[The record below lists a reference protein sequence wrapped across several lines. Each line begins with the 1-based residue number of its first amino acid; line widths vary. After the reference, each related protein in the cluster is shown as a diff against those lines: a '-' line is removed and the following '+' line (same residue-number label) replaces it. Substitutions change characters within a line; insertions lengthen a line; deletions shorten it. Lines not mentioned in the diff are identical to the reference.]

1 MEKDKKKKL
10 KKRLIT
16 FAVII
21 LTLVTMAIG
30 WDLYVEID
38 TSYKCLE
45 FVIPLFCNREVI
57 HLSNGQFFDE
67 EKLEK
72 MYLSKWQ
79 ANRVLENIE
88 HNNNWIKG
96 EIDEKVEERL
106 NFYTREDIY
115 NKIPYIE
122 NKYWI
127 FTNRSNGAEDKHSIE
142 EVINTLYYSISFGL
156 YDVDNNVLYYY
167 EYAR

>member
-1 MEKDKKKKL
+1 MKKKI
-10 KKRLIT
+10 LI
-16 FAVII
+16 ASIIILVII
-21 LTLVTMAIG
+21 IMLVIG
-30 WDLYVEID
+30 WDLYVEIS
-38 TSYKCLE
+38 TTYKGLE

-57 HLSNGQFFDE
+57 NLSNGQFFDE

-106 NFYTREDIY
+106 KFYTREDIY
-115 NKIPYIE
+115 NKIPYVE

-156 YDVDNNVLYYY
+156 YDVDNNILYYY